1 MISTEK
7 NKSQQF
13 AATETASKAH
23 ENNNR
28 QYLWNGSSNRQSE
41 NGVMIYD
48 FFHIRW
54 EQFGKRWST
63 YEKITLT
70 FDLWPWNLIGL

>member
-48 FFHIRW
+48 FFHIR
-54 EQFGKRWST
+54 
-63 YEKITLT
+63 
-70 FDLWPWNLIGL
+70 